1 MQEKEECRCVYGQ
14 KNIWIFIIGEQGN
27 EHKMGYSV
35 EGIEAWSSL
44 YRAKYV
50 TKLELVEG
58 KNSQ

>member
-1 MQEKEECRCVYGQ
+1 MQEKEEYGCVHGQ

-27 EHKMGYSV
+27 EHNMGYSV
-35 EGIEAWSSL
+35 LRIEAWSSL

-58 KNSQ
+58 KISK